1 MNIQPKNEIAKKL
14 LEKLAVIGRK
24 PLAGYHSTSRF
35 CIAVH
40 TENCADAV
48 RLGMYLGE
56 SVGEVSFDKHP
67 AMRGQKVVFCD
78 ALVSL

>member
-14 LEKLAVIGRK
+14 LEKLAVIGLE
-24 PLAGYHSTSRF
+24 PLPGYHAPSRF

-40 TENCADAV
+40 TDNCADAV
-48 RLGMYLGE
+48 RLGMYLGDC
-56 SVGEVSFDKHP
+56 VGEVSFSTHP
-67 AMRGQKVVFCD
+67 AMRGQRVVFCD